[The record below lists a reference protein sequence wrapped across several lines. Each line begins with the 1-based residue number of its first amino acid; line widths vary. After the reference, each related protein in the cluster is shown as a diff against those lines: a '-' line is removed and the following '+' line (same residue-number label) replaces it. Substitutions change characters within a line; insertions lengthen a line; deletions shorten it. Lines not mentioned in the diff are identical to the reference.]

1 MGVMASPSTM
11 APKTTSPA
19 LRAVP
24 STLSMTLPAFLMTRK
39 AAMLTQKPR
48 LAARQKCSGCAAGMV
63 HALVR
68 IMSGSSIRAAPPK
81 SHTHDTG
88 LIQNWPSITCHS
100 RCVARG
106 CVVRG
111 AWCVVRGAWCV
122 VRGTW
127 CVCYLCG
134 PYLCAAPELWW
145 HAHQRPCM
153 ITTLRR
159 HSPRHPATGAGAR
172 VRGLGCSGGGR
183 LADGA
188 VEGQGGR
195 GGVRRVRRGA
205 ETAALGRVRRVRS
218 GGAEGRTRSGRTAG
232 AVGARWVDGGCTAG
246 ARRVDGGC
254 TAGARR
260 ARTPILRFLSSFW
273 ARTSRTC
280 GGRCG
285 GRCES
290 GAEEATGGAPLAR
303 RWCRGRAE
311 GGAEGGQG
319 ERGRTPPPTPRPR
332 A

>member
-1 MGVMASPSTM
+1 M
-11 APKTTSPA
+11 
-19 LRAVP
+19 
-24 STLSMTLPAFLMTRK
+24 
-39 AAMLTQKPR
+39 
-48 LAARQKCSGCAAGMV
+48 
-63 HALVR
+63 
-68 IMSGSSIRAAPPK
+68 
-81 SHTHDTG
+81 
-88 LIQNWPSITCHS
+88 
-100 RCVARG
+100 RG
-106 CVVRG
+106 AWVRG

-122 VRGTW
+122 VRGAW
-127 CVCYLCG
+127 YVVRVLSV
-134 PYLCAAPELWW
+134 
-145 HAHQRPCM
+145 RPVSVRGTRAVVARPSEAMC
-153 ITTLRR
+153 IVATLRR